1 MSKKKGIIRLVVL
14 LAVIAFVVYT
24 AVSGLGSDRSGSLN
38 DISLGLDLRGGVSI
52 TYQAKEA
59 DPSPEDMADT
69 QYKLQQRVQTY
80 SSEAE
85 VYQEGSNRINVDIP
99 GVTDANKILE
109 ELGKPG
115 SLQFLDENM
124 QVVLEGTDVATA
136 SPVIYKDETG
146 NNKYEVS
153 LTFTEEGTKK
163 FADVTAANVGKH
175 IAIVY
180 DLSLIHI

>member
-1 MSKKKGIIRLVVL
+1 MSKKKGIIRLVVF

-85 VYQEGSNRINVDIP
+85 VYQEAANRINVDIRALPTPIRSWRSWESQVLTVP
-99 GVTDANKILE
+99 G
-109 ELGKPG
+109 
-115 SLQFLDENM
+115 
-124 QVVLEGTDVATA
+124 
-136 SPVIYKDETG
+136 
-146 NNKYEVS
+146 
-153 LTFTEEGTKK
+153 
-163 FADVTAANVGKH
+163 
-175 IAIVY
+175 
-180 DLSLIHI
+180 